1 MAIWNQKYETM
12 ARDELEK
19 LQGERLVKQVKR
31 VYENVEPYRKKMD
44 EAGVKPEDIRS
55 IEDLPLLPFTTKEDL
70 MDNYPFGLLAVPR
83 EEVTEIHAS
92 SGTTGKQKV
101 SSYTENDVELWAE
114 IAARSLSAMGVTKDS
129 IVQTAYGF
137 GLFTGGFGAH
147 YGARKIGAMAVPM
160 SSGNSKRQIQIM
172 KDFGSTF
179 LACTPSYALSLSET
193 LRDMGYTKDDI
204 KLEAG
209 AFGAEPWT
217 ENMRRELEDKL
228 GIRAYDIYGLSEVL
242 GPGVSYE
249 CQEQAG
255 MHINEDHFIAE
266 VIDPDTGEVVPDGSM
281 GELVFTCI
289 TKEAMPLIR
298 YRTRD
303 ICTLNKGMCR
313 CGRTFAR
320 MSKPMG
326 RSDDMLIIRG
336 VNVFPSQIEGVLMNT
351 KGVAPHY
358 QIIVDRIN
366 NKDTLEVQ
374 VEVASHAFTDQIS
387 DLEALAKRISSD
399 LLSALGIRANV
410 KLVEPK
416 SIARSE
422 GKAVRV
428 IDRRRLD

>member
-55 IEDLPLLPFTTKEDL
+55 IEALPLLPFTTKEDL

-374 VEVASHAFTDQIS
+374 VEVAAHAFTDQIS

>member
-101 SSYTENDVELWAE
+101 SSYTENDVELWDE

>member
-160 SSGNSKRQIQIM
+160 SSVNSKRQIQIM

-374 VEVASHAFTDQIS
+374 VEVAAHAFTDQIS

>member
-422 GKAVRV
+422 GKAERV